1 MNEQQNNNIEELEY
15 YKTLVEKQRL
25 ASRKWKIAH
34 PEKQKNH
41 MKNYYETK
49 IKGNDEKRLK
59 QLEANKRYYY
69 KKRELLKEPLVEKL
83 EQKQLKI
90 VEIPNSKLLGAV

>member
-69 KKRELLKEPLVEKL
+69 KKELK
-83 EQKQLKI
+83 
-90 VEIPNSKLLGAV
+90 NWNRNN

>member
-34 PEKQKNH
+34 PEKQKIH

-69 KKRELLKEPLVEKL
+69 KKRAEKL